1 MNPSLRRNQDE
12 KISEDNSHKI
22 SRIFHWSCLEFKGN
36 RFSLVESGKEMLE
49 TIMDVSL
56 HSIGFFLAFRM
67 IESIWY
73 KIAVLSLMF
82 GLLYRQMLS
91 LKYFFTEPKMMPPQ
105 LQRLFTIISP
115 SSVAD

>member
-1 MNPSLRRNQDE
+1 MNPSPRRNRDG
-12 KISEDNSHKI
+12 KIPEDDSHKI
-22 SRIFHWSCLEFKGN
+22 AHIFHWSCLEFKGN

-49 TIMDVSL
+49 TAMDVSL

-73 KIAVLSLMF
+73 KIAALSLMF
-82 GLLYRQMLS
+82 GLLYRQMLN

-105 LQRLFTIISP
+105 LQRLFATISP
-115 SSVAD
+115 SFVAD